1 MYVCMFVHMCLC
13 VFGYPWIP
21 LSYTKYTKRQYSLR
35 RSIDKFADAVTLLER
50 DQGAAWKLIF
60 KLLARGR
67 LFDNDKDK
75 PLKITGSRLLREH
88 KELFVDTY
96 GPTDVAP

>member
-1 MYVCMFVHMCLC
+1 MRLMLSTTSSYCDRMPNIVHTLHS
-13 VFGYPWIP
+13 F
-21 LSYTKYTKRQYSLR
+21 R
-35 RSIDKFADAVTLLER
+35 RSIDKFTDAVALLER

-96 GPTDVAP
+96 GPTDIAP